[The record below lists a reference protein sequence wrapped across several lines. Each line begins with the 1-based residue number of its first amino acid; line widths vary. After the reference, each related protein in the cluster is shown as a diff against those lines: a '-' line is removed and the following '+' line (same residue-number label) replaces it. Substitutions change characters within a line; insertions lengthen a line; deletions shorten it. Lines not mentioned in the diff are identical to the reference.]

1 MGTNLRAICPI
12 NKIEIQ
18 SLSGRRLAVDAHNHL
33 FQFITAIRTRSGE
46 PVKDSEGR
54 PISHLLGLLPRTA
67 NLIDQGIKLVYVF
80 DGLMPEL
87 KARTLEERKNL
98 KIEAKRKYEQAKK
111 REDIEEMRKYAVRT
125 SRLTPEIIEDSK
137 NLLQAMGVP
146 IVQAPAE
153 ADAQAAYMV
162 KKGDCYA
169 AASQDYDMLLHGTPR
184 VARNISKASRKSRGL
199 ELIVRDELLENL
211 DITQNELIALAMF
224 VGTDYNPDG
233 VKGIAFKRG
242 LKLLRKNTIEE
253 AFRKVAPELEW
264 RPIVDLFKNMDVNES
279 YSVKCNPPN
288 KDTLYELLVEKH
300 GLSEERVEKRVKQL
314 RQNYQG

>member
-1 MGTNLRAICPI
+1 
-12 NKIEIQ
+12 
-18 SLSGRRLAVDAHNHL
+18 
-33 FQFITAIRTRSGE
+33 
-46 PVKDSEGR
+46 
-54 PISHLLGLLPRTA
+54 
-67 NLIDQGIKLVYVF
+67 
-80 DGLMPEL
+80 MPEL